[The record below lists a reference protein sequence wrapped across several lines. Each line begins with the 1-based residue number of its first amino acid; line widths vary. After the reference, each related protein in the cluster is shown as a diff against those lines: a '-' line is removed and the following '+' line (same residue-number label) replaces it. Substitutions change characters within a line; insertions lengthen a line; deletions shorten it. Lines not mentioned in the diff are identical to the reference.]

1 MHADNSPTLRGR
13 WKEQINVQARSLFRQ
28 NRYWIHI
35 ALATMVTLLFLF
47 EEVAVIGKRSSCLY
61 LFFGISNIYIFLL
74 LIIPLARSKKNR
86 WLIWIGFVLN
96 FGISAGMT
104 YAAFYSLNK
113 LSPGISPQP
122 FHYGYLF
129 SIIWLYISVYYF
141 FDLYIQQKGLNAY
154 KKNLEQKIEA
164 ENKFLKTQINPHF
177 LFNTL
182 NNIYAQSI
190 DDPETSVTTIQQLKQ
205 LLQYMLYDCEQD
217 FVLLSEEISFI
228 QSYTTLE
235 KIRNKSSNIAISL
248 KTRGDIDKQKIAP
261 LLLINFIENAFKHGV
276 KSNIDHAF
284 IRINMY
290 IYNKKFTMITENSI
304 PVSGTTKAFEKDKGI
319 GMENVKKRLALLY
332 PKRHQLSFKEEANTY
347 TTTLKIRL
355 Y

>member
-1 MHADNSPTLRGR
+1 MSR
-13 WKEQINVQARSLFRQ
+13 WQEQIKIQARSLFRQ
-28 NRYWIHI
+28 NRHWVHI
-35 ALATMVTLLFLF
+35 AIASTVTLLFLY
-47 EEVAVIGKRSSCLY
+47 EELSVIGKRASCLY
-61 LFFGISNIYIFLL
+61 LFFGISNVYIFLL

-96 FGISAGMT
+96 FGASAGLAYLT
-104 YAAFYSLNK
+104 GYALNK
-113 LSPGISPQP
+113 MLPAVNLPG
-122 FHYGYLF
+122 FNYGYLF
-129 SIIWLYISVYYF
+129 SIVWLYISVYYF
-141 FDLYIQQKGLNAY
+141 FDLYIQQKGLNHY

-190 DDPETSVTTIQQLKQ
+190 EDPETSVTTIQQLRQ

-217 FVLLSEEISFI
+217 FVPLHEEIAFI

-235 KIRNKSSNIAISL
+235 KIRNQSSNVAISL
-248 KTRGDIDKQKIAP
+248 KTRGAVDKQKIAP

-284 IRINMY
+284 IRINLY
-290 IYNKKFTMITENSI
+290 IYDKTLTMITENSK
-304 PVSGTTKAFEKDKGI
+304 PVNSEAQGFEKDKGI
-319 GMENVKKRLALLY
+319 GIENVKKRLALLY
-332 PKRHQLSFKEEANTY
+332 PKRHQLSFKEETNTY